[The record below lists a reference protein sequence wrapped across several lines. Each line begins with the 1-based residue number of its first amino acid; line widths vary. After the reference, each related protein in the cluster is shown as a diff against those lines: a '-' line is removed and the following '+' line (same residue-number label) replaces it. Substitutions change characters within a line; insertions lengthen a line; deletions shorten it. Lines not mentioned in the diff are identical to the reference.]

1 MDLVDLSTWNVL
13 AVDDEPDSLEVLVEA
28 LSMHDASVHGA
39 ASGPEALRL
48 LETLHPTLVI
58 TDLSMPEMDGY
69 QLLHRIRHL
78 DGSKETPVVAL
89 TAHAMAGDRERI
101 LAAGF
106 DGYVSKPLRIA
117 TLVADILAILPSLNP
132 SSPAQPEVSLS
143 PAPPAQ
149 PEVSLSPA
157 PPAQPEASLSP
168 TLPAQPKVSLSP
180 TLPAQLEVSL
190 SPAPPA
196 QPEVSLDATLP
207 AQMDEPLKPTRA
219 QLDEMLHQ

>member
-13 AVDDEPDSLEVLVEA
+13 AVDDEPDSLEVLIEA

-39 ASGPEALRL
+39 GSGPEALRL

-58 TDLSMPEMDGY
+58 TDLSMPAMDGY

-78 DGSKETPVVAL
+78 DGFKGTPVVAL

-117 TLVADILAILPSLNP
+117 SLVSDLLAILPSLNP
-132 SSPAQPEVSLS
+132 N
-143 PAPPAQ
+143 APVQ
-149 PEVSLSPA
+149 
-157 PPAQPEASLSP
+157 PAQPEASPRPSLPVPMDDGPKPP
-168 TLPAQPKVSLSP
+168 TAYPTAQAAEALKPAPAYPAQPDEALQ
-180 TLPAQLEVSL
+180 PA
-190 SPAPPA
+190 PA
-196 QPEVSLDATLP
+196 QP
-207 AQMDEPLKPTRA
+207 
-219 QLDEMLHQ
+219 DEMLHQ